1 MLTTHLRALAA
12 TLALVVGAAASAQ
25 TIMVSTQLRPI
36 EEAEKFR
43 NAIAKGAADPVNF
56 IPEDP
61 NTYLTRMSAEL
72 QGTKG
77 KVHVTAGLDGELSSV
92 HAQGGLLEVD
102 DIVKKLSADRQF
114 SASALQ
120 LGKLSSSNQRF
131 IPWMQNTFQM
141 AANRKALQYL
151 PKGAD
156 INALTYEQLKQWA
169 KAMKEATGEA
179 KFGLPAGPKGLLHR
193 FMQASAYPSYTGGI
207 VKTFKNADAQKMWAD
222 LKELWQYTNPR
233 STAYG
238 FMEEPLRSGEV
249 WVAFDHTARLLPAL
263 NEKPADFV
271 TFPAPA
277 GPKGRGVMP
286 IIAGL
291 AIPKNTPD
299 KAAAER
305 LIDHLT
311 KPQTQ
316 NITLQQVG
324 FFPVVRTDAAQLP
337 EGVKLAQNGVNLT
350 FGAKDSV
357 VSMLPAGLGA
367 KSGEF
372 NKVYLDTFQRI
383 IIRNEDIAKTLAE
396 QAKALD
402 TVIQEAKVPCWA
414 PDSSSGNQPCAVQ

>member
-1 MLTTHLRALAA
+1 MPNLNSCLLAGVLLASSASTA
-12 TLALVVGAAASAQ
+12 TAQ

-43 NAIAKGAADPVNF
+43 NTIAKGAPDAVNF
-56 IPEDP
+56 IAEDP

-72 QGTKG
+72 QSAKG
-77 KVHVTAGLDGELSSV
+77 KVHLTAGLDGELSSV
-92 HAQGGLLEVD
+92 NAQGGLLDID
-102 DIVKKLSADRQF
+102 DTVKKLGTDRQF
-114 SASALQ
+114 SAAALQ
-120 LGKLSSSNQRF
+120 LGKLGGNTQRF

-156 INALTYEQLKQWA
+156 INALTYDQLKQWA
-169 KAMKEATGEA
+169 KNIKEATGEA
-179 KFGLPAGPKGLLHR
+179 KLGLPAGPKGLLHR
-193 FMQASAYPSYTGGI
+193 FLQASAYPSYTGGI

-222 LKELWQYTNPR
+222 LKDLWQYTNPR
-233 STAYG
+233 SAAYG
-238 FMEEPLRSGEV
+238 FMEELLRSGEV
-249 WVAFDHTARLLPAL
+249 WIAFDHTARLLPAL

-277 GPKGRGVMP
+277 GPKGRGLMP

-299 KAAAER
+299 KAASER

-324 FFPVVRTDAAQLP
+324 FFPVVRTDAAQLS
-337 EGVKLAQNGVNLT
+337 EDVKLAQNGVNLT
-350 FGAKDSV
+350 FSAKDGI

-367 KSGEF
+367 RAANSTRSISIPF
-372 NKVYLDTFQRI
+372 SALLCA
-383 IIRNEDIAKTLAE
+383 AKILP
-396 QAKALD
+396 KPLLS
-402 TVIQEAKVPCWA
+402 KPRRWMR
-414 PDSSSGNQPCAVQ
+414 